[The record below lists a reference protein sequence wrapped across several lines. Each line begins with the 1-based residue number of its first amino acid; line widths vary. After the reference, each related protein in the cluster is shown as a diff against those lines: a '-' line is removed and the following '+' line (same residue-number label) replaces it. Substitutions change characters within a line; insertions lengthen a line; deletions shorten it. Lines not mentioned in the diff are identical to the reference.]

1 MIYAAGQARSAIRT
15 APRQARRAAA
25 SARILQ
31 SWGPLCS
38 WWLDAHATGG
48 AEYSAVAEAT
58 NRIAGASITAPGAAP
73 IIASDANGRRW
84 IGFDGVSMNLTV
96 STTSDPKS
104 LTVCALV
111 AVDAV
116 PGLGFIA
123 ERGPA
128 YNTATNGYALS
139 IIATGEARISC
150 YSGAYSVAT
159 SSAAYSGGVLV
170 GRVDR
175 ALAAGETSLYSD
187 GQPLPYTQTI
197 DGDTGDGADS
207 AVTNIGSRNGGASSA
222 FAGRIAQALVVEAV
236 LSDEQ
241 IADLSALIEARA

>member
-25 SARILQ
+25 SARILH

-84 IGFDGVSMNLTV
+84 IGFDGVSTNLTV

-123 ERGPA
+123 ERGAA
-128 YNTATNGYALS
+128 YNTAVNGYALS
-139 IIATGEARISC
+139 IISTGEARISC
-150 YSGAYSVAT
+150 YSGPYSVAT

-187 GQPLPYTQTI
+187 GQTLPYTQTL
-197 DGDTGDGADS
+197 DGDTGDGVDS

-222 FAGRIAQALVVEAV
+222 FDGRIAQALVVEAV
-236 LSDEQ
+236 LSDGQ